1 MINSFPISASCT
13 LLFSISSYLPLRFFI
28 NSDRMDQWRGLDH
41 PIGCSICHRIPKPTS
56 ELGGKQFQFWDS
68 MVNLLQRCSVARLGN
83 SSDRL
88 TIFWLCSN
96 FNNWPRIQ
104 TLGSQQSRSCQ
115 PRTDVKNKVHDRCP
129 LHQTPPITSSSTVGS
144 ITPCPN

>member
-1 MINSFPISASCT
+1 MPHVHSVLYIFVFAFAIFCKLTEWTSGE
-13 LLFSISSYLPLRFFI
+13 
-28 NSDRMDQWRGLDH
+28 DWHH